1 MGEFILKYWVEW
13 LCGLVAAGIV
23 FMARHYVKLQ
33 KKDFE
38 TKWEKRKEDA
48 KMEVSKYLHE
58 DLEKEI
64 ERSTKADEVMKAD
77 IEILSEQIENVSTG
91 VLSIQGKQFR
101 DMCLMLLESDH
112 TITVQEYEQ
121 FEEDY
126 AAYKALGGNHRGDA
140 LHARVVDKFTHA
152 LEHIKKQGES
162 L

>member
-13 LCGLVAAGIV
+13 LCGLIATGIV
-23 FMARHYVKLQ
+23 LMAKHYVKLQ

-38 TKWEKRKEDA
+38 TKWQKQKEDA
-48 KMEVSKYLHE
+48 KLEVSKHLHE

-64 ERSTKADEVMKAD
+64 KRSSAADNAMKAD
-77 IEILSEQIENVSTG
+77 IEILSEQIENINTG

-101 DMCLMLLESDH
+101 DMCLTLLRQDH

-140 LHARVVDKFTHA
+140 LHARVVDKFTHT
-152 LEHIKKQGES
+152 LETIKKQGES